1 MGSDL
6 KYLCLYD
13 EPIKMVINDKPPTYQ
28 EIEAESLPQKTLI
41 DKNESIP

>member
-13 EPIKMVINDKPPTYQ
+13 EPIKLVINDKPPSYQ
-28 EIEAESLPQKTLI
+28 ELQAEQLPQKTDI
-41 DKNESIP
+41 DKKEFIP